1 MKSKPSD
8 HIKSILKYVFAITV
22 ALSFLLP
29 FAIMILGAFNDIQYA
44 SFDPLFWIPKEFS
57 LANFKRIFGRQ
68 EYLTW
73 VKNSVITTVIPVFT
87 QMFFAAILGY
97 IFGKKQFWGREF
109 IFWMFMAV
117 IMIPQQLL
125 IIPKYIMFARLGW
138 INTYLALIVP
148 ELWGVMGVFLV
159 RQFLQSVPDDLEEA
173 ARIDGANDFQ
183 IFSRVIMPLTMPVVA
198 TVGTFTFV
206 ARWNDLFQPLIYTTQ
221 SSMFTL
227 TVGLASMLSQEGH
240 FGMEMAG
247 SLISFLPSFIIFIFF
262 QRYFTEGIQM
272 SGIK

>member
-1 MKSKPSD
+1 MKNKPMD
-8 HIKSILKYVFAITV
+8 TIKTILKYVFAFSI
-22 ALSFLLP
+22 AAAFLLP

-44 SFDPLFWIPKEFS
+44 AFDPLFWIPKEFS
-57 LANFKRIFGRQ
+57 LANFERIFNRK

-73 VKNSVITTVIPVFT
+73 VKNSVITTIIPVFS

-97 IFGKKQFWGREF
+97 IFGKKKFMGREF

-138 INTYLALIVP
+138 INTYFALIVP

-183 IFSRVIMPLTMPVVA
+183 IFAKVIMPLTMPVVA

-206 ARWNDLFQPLIYTTQ
+206 SRWNDLFQPLIYTTQ